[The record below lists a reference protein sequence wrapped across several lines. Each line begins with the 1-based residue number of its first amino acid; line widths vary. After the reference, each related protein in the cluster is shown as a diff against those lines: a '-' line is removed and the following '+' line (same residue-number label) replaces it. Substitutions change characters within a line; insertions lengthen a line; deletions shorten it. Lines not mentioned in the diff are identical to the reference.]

1 MLDKDGYAALSH
13 IYDAAVNL
21 GRWRRA
27 LDAVAIAVEAKAI
40 ALLIRRAG
48 PTAND
53 LNMLNTTYLR
63 FTRTPWGIYYGLRL
77 SKMQEADWAFLSK
90 QDAHR
95 LTLDTEIGPTAEELD
110 RRADYA
116 FLRKRLGVRRR
127 LGVRLNDDKY
137 WFCLLY
143 TSPSPRD

>member
-95 LTLDTEIGPTAEELD
+95 LTLDLSLIHISEPT
-110 RRADYA
+110 RPY
-116 FLRKRLGVRRR
+116 
-127 LGVRLNDDKY
+127 
-137 WFCLLY
+137 
-143 TSPSPRD
+143 